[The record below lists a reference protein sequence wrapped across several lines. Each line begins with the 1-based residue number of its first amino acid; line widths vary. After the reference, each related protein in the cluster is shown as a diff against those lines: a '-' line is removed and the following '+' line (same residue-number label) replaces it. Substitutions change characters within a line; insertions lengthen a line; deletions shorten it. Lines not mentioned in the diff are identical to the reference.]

1 MGGGLEGG
9 EEAEEDLAEARLV
22 GDDGAEVGK
31 ALGVVALRN
40 PQLEI
45 ATFGI
50 FSRAGNVSFTCCACG
65 AQALSSNVDEPS
77 TLVGYS
83 SFKAL
88 NGWCRMWQAISPKA
102 PVP

>member
-1 MGGGLEGG
+1 MGWGGLEGG

-22 GDDGAEVGK
+22 GDDGAEMGK

-50 FSRAGNVSFTCCACG
+50 FILEMLHHPIPFAF
-65 AQALSSNVDEPS
+65 LIE
-77 TLVGYS
+77 VGEMAAS
-83 SFKAL
+83 VLHTA
-88 NGWCRMWQAISPKA
+88 
-102 PVP
+102 